1 VVKLVWFVPE
11 EALDAT
17 RDAVFGAGGGVIGDY
32 ERCSWYTAGTGTF
45 FAREGASPAVGGVGQ
60 EERVA
65 EYRVEVVLP
74 EQSLAAAVEAL
85 RNAHPYEEVA
95 FDLYPL
101 HTL

>member
-17 RDAVFGAGGGVIGDY
+17 RDAVFGAGGGTIGDY

-45 FAREGASPAVGGVGQ
+45 LAREGASPAVGGVGQ

-65 EYRVEVVLP
+65 EYRVEVVVP

-85 RNAHPYEEVA
+85 RNAHPYEQVA